1 MMDPGP
7 FLERDDDTEEAT
19 RARPEAYRKEAA
31 ALKGYY
37 KAKDLPTVVDASRP
51 MEKVTAEL
59 LEALGH
65 PERPEYHA
73 SS

>member
-31 ALKGYY
+31 ALKG
-37 KAKDLPTVVDASRP
+37 
-51 MEKVTAEL
+51 
-59 LEALGH
+59 H
-65 PERPEYHA
+65 
-73 SS
+73 